1 MNFISFLGT
10 ARGVPTLYIPLLADQ
25 QRNAFKSVSAGT
37 GQVLPFKE
45 VTVETLSK
53 AINDVINNENYLHK
67 AKETARLFNDNL
79 VHPMDEAIFW
89 IEYVIRSKGAK
100 HLKSKAVDMP
110 LYSYLLLD
118 ILALPVAIIF
128 ILYFLQKYLRKS

>member
-1 MNFISFLGT
+1 MIFAGT

-37 GQVLPFKE
+37 GRVLPFKE
-45 VTVETLSK
+45 VTAETLSN
-53 AINDVINNENYLHK
+53 AINDVISNKNYLHK

-100 HLKSKAVDMP
+100 HLKSKAVNMP
-110 LYSYLLLD
+110 WYSYLMLD
-118 ILALPVAIIF
+118 ILVLPFVVIFAL
-128 ILYFLQKYLRKS
+128 YCLQKYLRKS